1 MSHNGK
7 EPLIV
12 IDRVNHYFGTGTLR
26 KQILHEV
33 TTEIY
38 PGEIVIM
45 TGPSGSGKTTLLTLI
60 GGLRSAQE
68 GSLKILGEELRD
80 ADTARMVRVR
90 RNIGYIFQAH
100 NLLESISARQN
111 VEMSLELHP
120 DVSKKEARQRATE
133 TLKAVGLGHRIDH
146 YPDQLSGG
154 QKQRVAIARALV
166 GNPRIVLADEPTAS
180 LDKESGRDV
189 VEMMQNLA
197 KKRGCAVLLV
207 THDNRILDIADRT
220 IYMED
225 GRLQSYAAAVLNS
238 TEKLLESLANTN
250 RAGELTRQVANL
262 SVPKFLEMLGQVT
275 TEFQQFL
282 QVIDMANNNTF
293 ESMLEQVLSA
303 FTLKI
308 GQVLEADRVSLFIV
322 DKDAKELW
330 TKVAE
335 GDGRFPVDIRIPMAR
350 GIAGHVATTRE
361 TVNTPDAYTH
371 PLFNRDIDT
380 KTGYR
385 TKSLLAMPIID
396 PQDRTVAV
404 VQMLNKKGDRP
415 FDANDEKQVAEFS
428 KSMAVLLESWWH
440 MKSQQASRQQ
450 VGTWEWRM
458 LDRASIE
465 AAQKAAQ
472 NKTGGSQST
481 PSGG

>member
-1 MSHNGK
+1 
-7 EPLIV
+7 
-12 IDRVNHYFGTGTLR
+12 
-26 KQILHEV
+26 
-33 TTEIY
+33 
-38 PGEIVIM
+38 
-45 TGPSGSGKTTLLTLI
+45 
-60 GGLRSAQE
+60 
-68 GSLKILGEELRD
+68 
-80 ADTARMVRVR
+80 
-90 RNIGYIFQAH
+90 
-100 NLLESISARQN
+100 
-111 VEMSLELHP
+111 
-120 DVSKKEARQRATE
+120 
-133 TLKAVGLGHRIDH
+133 
-146 YPDQLSGG
+146 
-154 QKQRVAIARALV
+154 
-166 GNPRIVLADEPTAS
+166 
-180 LDKESGRDV
+180 
-189 VEMMQNLA
+189 
-197 KKRGCAVLLV
+197 
-207 THDNRILDIADRT
+207 
-220 IYMED
+220 
-225 GRLQSYAAAVLNS
+225 
-238 TEKLLESLANTN
+238 
-250 RAGELTRQVANL
+250 
-262 SVPKFLEMLGQVT
+262 
-275 TEFQQFL
+275 
-282 QVIDMANNNTF
+282 
-293 ESMLEQVLSA
+293 
-303 FTLKI
+303 
-308 GQVLEADRVSLFIV
+308 
-322 DKDAKELW
+322 
-330 TKVAE
+330 
-335 GDGRFPVDIRIPMAR
+335 VDIRIPMAR

>member
-1 MSHNGK
+1 
-7 EPLIV
+7 
-12 IDRVNHYFGTGTLR
+12 
-26 KQILHEV
+26 
-33 TTEIY
+33 
-38 PGEIVIM
+38 
-45 TGPSGSGKTTLLTLI
+45 
-60 GGLRSAQE
+60 
-68 GSLKILGEELRD
+68 
-80 ADTARMVRVR
+80 MVRVR

-282 QVIDMANNNTF
+282 QVIGF
-293 ESMLEQVLSA
+293 
-303 FTLKI
+303 
-308 GQVLEADRVSLFIV
+308 
-322 DKDAKELW
+322 
-330 TKVAE
+330 
-335 GDGRFPVDIRIPMAR
+335 
-350 GIAGHVATTRE
+350 
-361 TVNTPDAYTH
+361 
-371 PLFNRDIDT
+371 
-380 KTGYR
+380 
-385 TKSLLAMPIID
+385 
-396 PQDRTVAV
+396 AV
-404 VQMLNKKGDRP
+404 HR
-415 FDANDEKQVAEFS
+415 
-428 KSMAVLLESWWH
+428 
-440 MKSQQASRQQ
+440 R
-450 VGTWEWRM
+450 
-458 LDRASIE
+458 
-465 AAQKAAQ
+465 
-472 NKTGGSQST
+472 
-481 PSGG
+481 